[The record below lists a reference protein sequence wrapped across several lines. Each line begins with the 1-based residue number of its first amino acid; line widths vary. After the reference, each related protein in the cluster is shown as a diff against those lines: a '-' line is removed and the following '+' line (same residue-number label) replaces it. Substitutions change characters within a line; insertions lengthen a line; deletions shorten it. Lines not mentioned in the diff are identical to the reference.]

1 MQNRYAG
8 DVGDFGKIALLRALA
23 GCDLTLG
30 VNWYLNPD
38 EENNSD
44 GKFVKYDRLRS
55 IDPILFKFLTELA
68 GCDNR
73 GVTALQEGTLLPR
86 RSLFYSQPLPRRQLG
101 TLQRAEERKSWF
113 ACACETLRIADLVFC
128 DPDNGIATSH
138 ITEGSAIASKYVLT
152 AEIEAHLDAGQS
164 VVVYQHQT
172 RRKGGVAAEIQ
183 YWLAQ
188 FAHRCPSAFST
199 VFRAFSVR
207 IYFVLPSE
215 QHCHVLRERTRLFIA
230 DRWHPVFELG
240 CPESEMI
247 VS

>member
-23 GCDLTLG
+23 GGNLTLG

-44 GKFVKYDRLRS
+44 GKFFTYDRLRS
-55 IDPILFKFLTELA
+55 IDPALFKFLTGLA
-68 GCDNR
+68 GSANR
-73 GVTALQEGTLLPR
+73 GVKALQEATLLPP

-101 TLQRAEERKSWF
+101 AVQRAEARKSWF
-113 ACACETLRIADLVFC
+113 AGARETLRTADLVFC
-128 DPDNGIATSH
+128 DPDNGIATSR
-138 ITEGSAIASKYVLT
+138 ITEGSAIASKYVMT
-152 AEIEAHLDAGQS
+152 AEIEAHLNAGQS

-172 RRKGGVAAEIQ
+172 RRKGGVAAETR

-188 FAHRCPSAFST
+188 FAPHCPSAFST

-215 QHCHVLRERTRLFIA
+215 QHFHVLRERTRLLIA
-230 DRWHPVFELG
+230 DRWHPVFEFG